1 MKPSQS
7 RALHVKRSD
16 GKTFVVR
23 CGVILKKL
31 DDLKDSTQGVRTVK
45 TGNIQLHAMRVGR
58 KGYKM
63 WVCRIRGRRML
74 TGFEMSH
81 FMKKFINFGGHCVLS
96 GGEGEFCYDLF
107 DAVHIGLGISRLNH
121 GVQ

>member
-1 MKPSQS
+1 MQGWLVGDSCVEWLQRRWS
-7 RALHVKRSD
+7 RHCESH
-16 GKTFVVR
+16 G
-23 CGVILKKL
+23 
-31 DDLKDSTQGVRTVK
+31 
-45 TGNIQLHAMRVGR
+45 
-58 KGYKM
+58 
-63 WVCRIRGRRML
+63 RML